1 MSRWEKLHGF
11 IGARAHD
18 SGKIMVCGHTA
29 QKSGIPLNLGFA
41 VCIDTYCYGGGW
53 LTCLD
58 VLTGRLWQA
67 SQQGA
72 TRSGWLPESE
82 E

>member
-1 MSRWEKLHGF
+1 MLRWEPFNNPPPHQ
-11 IGARAHD
+11 

-29 QKSGIPLNLGFA
+29 QKRGDPLNLGHA
-41 VCIDTYCYGGGW
+41 ICIDTHAWGGGW

-58 VLTGRLWQA
+58 TSIGRIWQSNEHGEVRKGWA
-67 SQQGA
+67 SDYLA
-72 TRSGWLPESE
+72 E